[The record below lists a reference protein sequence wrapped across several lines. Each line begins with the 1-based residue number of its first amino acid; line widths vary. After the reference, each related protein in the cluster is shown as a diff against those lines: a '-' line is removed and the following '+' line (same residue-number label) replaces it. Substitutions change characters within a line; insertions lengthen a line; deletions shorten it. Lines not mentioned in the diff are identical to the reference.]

1 MSVQALT
8 AVAVLDA
15 APVDDAQAR
24 RTAERIVANERPE
37 VLEDPGL
44 SLSWFCC
51 DRLPPASLTGIPAH
65 EEDQLQA
72 HVRDTPGAVYFVVT
86 IERA

>member
-8 AVAVLDA
+8 AVAVLDT

-51 DRLPPASLTGIPAH
+51 DRLPPASLTGIPVF
-65 EEDQLQA
+65 EIDQLNA
-72 HVRDTPGAVYFVVT
+72 HHRDAPGSVYFVVT
-86 IERA
+86 VERA